1 MAAKRKKT
9 EDVGINMTPM
19 IDIVFQLITFFL
31 LVSQFASAEIDRAI
45 VLPELDPKES
55 RAVDIKPPVKL
66 VLNLMAVEKGNEND
80 RKMLDYIKAG
90 SLNVTEEAARR
101 GESNPLKVLGEIMD
115 AQKKLAE
122 AKDTKLVVI
131 LRAHKTL
138 QWGSVHEVMMTAAAR
153 QLQEIN
159 LAAPLGDMGLK
170 QRRQQQD

>member
-1 MAAKRKKT
+1 
-9 EDVGINMTPM
+9 
-19 IDIVFQLITFFL
+19 
-31 LVSQFASAEIDRAI
+31 
-45 VLPELDPKES
+45 
-55 RAVDIKPPVKL
+55 
-66 VLNLMAVEKGNEND
+66 
-80 RKMLDYIKAG
+80 
-90 SLNVTEEAARR
+90 
-101 GESNPLKVLGEIMD
+101 MD